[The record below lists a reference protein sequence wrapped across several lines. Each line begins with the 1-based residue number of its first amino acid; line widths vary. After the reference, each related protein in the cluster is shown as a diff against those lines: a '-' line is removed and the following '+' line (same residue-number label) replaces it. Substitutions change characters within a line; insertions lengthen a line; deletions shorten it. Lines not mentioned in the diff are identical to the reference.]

1 MQKEIIYKI
10 KSDSN
15 SIKYLRENS
24 YWYKY
29 LNRDP
34 KYIKEFESKMKE
46 KYKLRP
52 EDKLNKIIEGLD
64 MMSRIM
70 DILN

>member
-52 EDKLNKIIEGLD
+52 EDKLNKIVEGLD